1 MSAILCKSKL
11 KFEKVYCKTV
21 LLKIERRR
29 KIDCRTEQNSS
40 RNDLQAEEQLP
51 VE

>member
-1 MSAILCKSKL
+1 MSAILWTSKL
-11 KFEKVYCKTV
+11 NFEKVYYKTV
-21 LLKIERRR
+21 LLKIESRR